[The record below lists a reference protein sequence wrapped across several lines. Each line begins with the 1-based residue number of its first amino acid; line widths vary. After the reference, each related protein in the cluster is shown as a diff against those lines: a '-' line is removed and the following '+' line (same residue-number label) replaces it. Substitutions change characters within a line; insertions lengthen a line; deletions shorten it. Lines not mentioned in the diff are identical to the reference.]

1 LTFLSDIIAFE
12 TVMVAIL
19 IPLSIEIISRI
30 SERYNSEVLIYVF
43 QKHWGYKILFPLL
56 LFNLVVLIILKF
68 FMTKEYTNS
77 LVWKIIAWIMLFI
90 FIIIAI
96 IVGLVINRIIKFV
109 SDPKYVLDQLYQNVK
124 KNLE

>member
-1 LTFLSDIIAFE
+1 
-12 TVMVAIL
+12 MVAIL

-30 SERYNSEVLIYVF
+30 SERYNSKVLIYVF
-43 QKHWGYKILFPLL
+43 LKHGRYKILSPLL

-90 FIIIAI
+90 FIIIVI
-96 IVGLVINRIIKFV
+96 IAGLVINRTIKFV
-109 SDPKYVLDQLYQNVK
+109 SDTKYVLDQLYQNVK

>member
-1 LTFLSDIIAFE
+1 
-12 TVMVAIL
+12 
-19 IPLSIEIISRI
+19 
-30 SERYNSEVLIYVF
+30 
-43 QKHWGYKILFPLL
+43 
-56 LFNLVVLIILKF
+56 
-68 FMTKEYTNS
+68 MTKEYTNS